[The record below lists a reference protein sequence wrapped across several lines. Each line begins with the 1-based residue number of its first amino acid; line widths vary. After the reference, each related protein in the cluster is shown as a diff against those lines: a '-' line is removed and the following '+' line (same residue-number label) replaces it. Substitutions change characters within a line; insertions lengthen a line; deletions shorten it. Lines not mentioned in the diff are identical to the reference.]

1 MCGVIYWKAVKGNG
15 ARAPTAQKMDMSHK
29 TEWVPPVFH
38 PFVFLSIPVQ
48 GPFVSPFY
56 KRTTH

>member
-1 MCGVIYWKAVKGNG
+1 VEAVKGNG